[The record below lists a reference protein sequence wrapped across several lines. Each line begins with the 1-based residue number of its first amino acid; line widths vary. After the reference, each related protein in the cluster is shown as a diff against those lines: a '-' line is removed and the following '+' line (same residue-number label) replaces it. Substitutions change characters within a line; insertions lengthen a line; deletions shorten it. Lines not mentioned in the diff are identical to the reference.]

1 MSEGCFPEGNIC
13 SSFKTIFVTVQNC
26 YFYNNRNFH
35 EQRSK
40 TSFH

>member
-13 SSFKTIFVTVQNC
+13 SSFKTVFVTVQ
-26 YFYNNRNFH
+26 NFH